1 MLLEQA
7 ITLPPANDAQDTTA
21 LEVARALA
29 LKHEESALLLK
40 RAWAQL
46 LLKHP
51 AEAKADIKAKFCC
64 NKTISKRN
72 SWLAGFTLP

>member
-1 MLLEQA
+1 VLLEQA
-7 ITLPPANDAQDTTA
+7 VALPPPNDAQDTTA

-51 AEAKADIKAKFCC
+51 AEAKFCY

-72 SWLAGFTLP
+72 SWLAGFTLS